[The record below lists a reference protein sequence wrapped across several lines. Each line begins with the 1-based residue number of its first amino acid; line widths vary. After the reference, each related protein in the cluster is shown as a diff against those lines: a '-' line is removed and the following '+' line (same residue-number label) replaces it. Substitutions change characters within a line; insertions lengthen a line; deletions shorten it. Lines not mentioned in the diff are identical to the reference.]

1 MALHYTVRL
10 KRSAERELR
19 RLPRDNIP
27 RILSRM
33 QQLASQPRPPGC
45 KKLTGEEE
53 YRVRQGDFRFLYT
66 VDDQQRLVEVVKIAH
81 RREVYR

>member
-1 MALHYTVRL
+1 MAPHYTVRL
-10 KRSAERELR
+10 KRSAEQELR

-53 YRVRQGDFRFLYT
+53 YRVRRGDFRILYT

>member
-53 YRVRQGDFRFLYT
+53 YRVRQGDFRILYT

>member
-1 MALHYTVRL
+1 MAPHYTVRL
-10 KRSAERELR
+10 KRSAEQELR

-53 YRVRQGDFRFLYT
+53 YRVRQGDFRILYT

>member
-45 KKLTGEEE
+45 KKLTDEEE
-53 YRVRQGDFRFLYT
+53 YRVRQGDFRILYT

>member
-1 MALHYTVRL
+1 MAPHYTVRL

-81 RREVYR
+81 RREVCR